1 MTAKKSKS
9 LRDLI
14 YSAVF
19 LALAFVLPFLT
30 GQIQTFGQ
38 MLLPM
43 HLPVLLCGFVCGWQW
58 GLGVGFLAPL
68 LRSLTLGMP
77 PFFPMAI
84 SMAFELAAYGAIAGL
99 LHRALPKGYGWN
111 YVALVVAMLV
121 GRLVWG
127 AVRFAC
133 TGLSASAFGLTAFW
147 TGAFAS
153 AWPGI
158 VLQIVVIP
166 PLVALFD
173 RLRKQA

>member
-1 MTAKKSKS
+1 MTAKQSKS
-9 LRDLI
+9 LQNLI

-19 LALAFVLPFLT
+19 LALAYVLPFLT
-30 GQIQTFGQ
+30 GQIPTVGK

-43 HLPVLLCGFVCGWQW
+43 HLPALLCGFVCGWQW

-77 PFFPMAI
+77 PFFPMAV
-84 SMAFELAAYGAIAGL
+84 SMAFELAAYGAVAGL
-99 LHRALPKGYGWN
+99 MRRALPKKVGWD
-111 YVALVVAMLV
+111 YVSLIVAMLA

-133 TGLSASAFGLTAFW
+133 TGLDVSAFGLTAFW
-147 TGAFAS
+147 TGAFAT

-158 VLQIVVIP
+158 VLQLAVVP
-166 PLVALFD
+166 PLAALFAKIK
-173 RLRKQA
+173 KQ

>member
-1 MTAKKSKS
+1 MTAKQSKS
-9 LRDLI
+9 LQNLI

-19 LALAFVLPFLT
+19 LALAYVLPFLT
-30 GQIQTFGQ
+30 GQIPSVGK

-43 HLPVLLCGFVCGWQW
+43 HLPALLCGFVCGWQW

-68 LRSLTLGMP
+68 LRSLTIGMP
-77 PFFPMAI
+77 PFFPMAV

-99 LHRALPKGYGWN
+99 LHRALPKKVGWD
-111 YVALVVAMLV
+111 YVSLIVAMLV

-133 TGLSASAFGLTAFW
+133 TGLDVSAFGLSAFW
-147 TGAFAS
+147 TGAFAT

-158 VLQIVVIP
+158 VLQLVVIP

-173 RLRKQA
+173 RLKRS